1 MDVYDSEYRRQ
12 YCRERQARIRADY
25 CRAQAPPSDS
35 QRRARVMAQAR
46 AMMNRIRRQAPQGE
60 PAYRS

>member
-12 YCRERQARIRADY
+12 YCRERQAQVRDDY
-25 CRAQAPPSDS
+25 RRAQAPPSDS
-35 QRRARVMAQAR
+35 HRRARVVAQAR
-46 AMMNRIRRQAPQGE
+46 AMMNRVRRQAPQRE